1 MMSGDLI
8 ARLWTDVLW
17 VGSKRAQRLEGHQVR
32 YFYYGILTIYGV
44 WGTGALAL
52 LDPLQIAKLGAILQ
66 NIALGF
72 SSFHTLYV
80 NRTLLPAS
88 CGPTGSCKRD
98 SWRPVCSSWQLRPS
112 RPGTRNA
119 GGRKPAAGSRNSG

>member
-80 NRTLLPAS
+80 NRTLLP
-88 CGPTGSCKRD
+88 RE
-98 SWRPVCSSWQLRPS
+98 LRP
-112 RPGTRNA
+112 NWLMQA
-119 GGRKPAAGSRNSG
+119 GLVATGVFFLAITAVAAWYA